1 VHKNVNQETPHKNAT
16 TRNKTKVET
25 PKFEWFGVSYIQK
38 QTLCVWLWTPRVIS
52 LYVNERRN
60 RWA

>member
-1 VHKNVNQETPHKNAT
+1 MSVLCQTYIFVHKQITRLYVHKNVNQETPHKNAT

-38 QTLCVWLWTPRVIS
+38 QTLCV
-52 LYVNERRN
+52 
-60 RWA
+60 